1 MIRIG
6 KSRVTL
12 PGLDRES
19 WWSWP
24 GWRSS
29 GGRGQLW
36 GRCRRVTVLITVTIM
51 MVQFMGKSPTTHHP
65 PSRWRVGRAGPGRDS
80 LAGCGHQ
87 PEIWDSDKHDWY
99 NADSDSQSDCRPS
112 PSRIRYQESYSLSKS
127 ESELV
132 TQWLGLRRPSL
143 RLVRHDYAERSTF
156 QPSEGWYPSLIQ
168 PCSGYSPLSGLN
180 FGVFNRPKKKF
191 NSTPVISFKP
201 IGQAAAWQQCIQVWA
216 PASHLAEDN
225 QRFWLQNQ

>member
-112 PSRIRYQESYSLSKS
+112 PSRIRYQESYSLSES

-143 RLVRHDYAERSTF
+143 RLVRHYYAERSTF
-156 QPSEGWYPSLIQ
+156 QPSEGWYPILIQ
-168 PCSGYSPLSGLN
+168 PCSLL
-180 FGVFNRPKKKF
+180 RL
-191 NSTPVISFKP
+191 
-201 IGQAAAWQQCIQVWA
+201 
-216 PASHLAEDN
+216 LATIWP
-225 QRFWLQNQ
+225 QFLRFQLT